1 MRTVLGQMQAEG
13 KLASLTEARKGKTES
28 GSFVSNSRGSASAP
42 VPAAA
47 PASACE
53 WWVGLG
59 SADAAALA

>member
-42 VPAAA
+42 DLSRRPLT
-47 PASACE
+47 S
-53 WWVGLG
+53 G
-59 SADAAALA
+59 